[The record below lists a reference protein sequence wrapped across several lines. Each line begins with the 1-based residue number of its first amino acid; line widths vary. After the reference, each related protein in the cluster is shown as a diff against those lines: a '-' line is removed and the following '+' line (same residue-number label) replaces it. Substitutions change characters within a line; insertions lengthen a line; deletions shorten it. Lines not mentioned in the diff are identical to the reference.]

1 MTVRDIQTTTHLWR
15 ETRYPG
21 TSLEHRALKVGEEA
35 GEVQRCV
42 TRAAEGRSGGSLADL
57 SREVADLVIAAC
69 GVASGA
75 GFDLSDALRDRFA
88 EITSR
93 T

>member
-1 MTVRDIQTTTHLWR
+1 MNIRDLQTLTHIWR

-21 TSLEHRALKVGEEA
+21 TSLEHRAAVE
-35 GEVQRCV
+35 RD
-42 TRAAEGRSGGSLADL
+42 GGTPADL
-57 SREVADLVIAAC
+57 RREVADLVIAAC

-75 GFDLSDALRDRFA
+75 GFDLSDALRDRLA

>member
-1 MTVRDIQTTTHLWR
+1 MTLRELQMLTHLWR

-42 TRAAEGRSGGSLADL
+42 TRAAEGRSGGTLANL
-57 SREVADLVIAAC
+57 RQEVADLVIAAC

-75 GFDLSDALRDRFA
+75 GFDLSDALRDRLA

>member
-1 MTVRDIQTTTHLWR
+1 VTLRELQTQTHLWR
-15 ETRYPG
+15 EAKYPG

-42 TRAAEGRSGGSLADL
+42 TRAAEGRSGGTPADL
-57 SREVADLVIAAC
+57 RREVADLVIAAC

-75 GFDLSDALRDRFA
+75 GFDLSDALRDRLA
-88 EITSR
+88 EITSG